1 MIFMAKHEFER
12 LLKDFGDIQK
22 AQGEHN
28 GRWEDELN
36 HEWCSEE
43 YLETMKRFADEYGIK
58 YLDNLE
64 DNFDPEEWEEEG
76 YEDTPEY
83 AQDELGCE
91 LMYSVTKKILDEIFE
106 YIKFDKNH
114 PSIKAI

>member
-1 MIFMAKHEFER
+1 MTKHEFER

-36 HEWCSEE
+36 HERCSEE

-64 DNFDPEEWEEEG
+64 DNFDPEEWEEEM
-76 YEDTPEY
+76 YENTPEY
-83 AQDELGCE
+83 AQDALGAE

-106 YIKFDKNH
+106 YIEFDKNH

>member
-1 MIFMAKHEFER
+1 MTKHEFER

-43 YLETMKRFADEYGIK
+43 YLETMKRFADEYGVK
-58 YLDNLE
+58 YSDNLE
-64 DNFDPEEWEEEG
+64 DNFDTEYWEQEFG
-76 YEDTPEY
+76 GNLEY
-83 AQDELGCE
+83 YARDELGCE
-91 LMYSVTKKILDEIFE
+91 LKECVIKEILDEIFE
-106 YIKFDKNH
+106 YIEFNKNH
-114 PSIKAI
+114 PSIKVI

>member
-1 MIFMAKHEFER
+1 MTKHEFER

-36 HEWCSEE
+36 HERCSEE
-43 YLETMKRFADEYGIK
+43 YLETMKRFADEYGIE

-64 DNFDPEEWEEEG
+64 DNFDPEEWEAEE
-76 YEDTPEY
+76 YENFPEY
-83 AQDELGCE
+83 ARDELGCE
-91 LMYSVTKKILDEIFE
+91 LMDAVMGKILDEIFE
-106 YIKFDKNH
+106 YVKFDKNH